1 MQWWEILRFVA
12 GMHAR
17 QRDTWEQNRLLRHQ
31 LALMF
36 CKEGSINKDPTKAFP
51 LPWDDNYSA
60 ANEEKSEEIRQRET
74 DFVRYLQDLN
84 RQADERVNR

>member
-51 LPWDDNYSA
+51 LPWDDNDSDQSSEQD
-60 ANEEKSEEIRQRET
+60 EES
-74 DFVRYLQDLN
+74 LQKLMDQLN
-84 RQADERVNR
+84 AHNAQIKAQKVNPN